1 MFEKKIIGST
11 SIRYYYPDFPRDPKD
26 IDYLVEDKSKYK
38 NSKGIEYMEN
48 PVLLSEFDNGING
61 YMSCDLLYT
70 LKVSHLF
77 WPINWH
83 KHMFDIQFLYKKGH
97 KINKPLFYKLVEYWK
112 TIHGNP
118 KRSDLNMSS
127 NDFFNNAI
135 KTEVD
140 HDTMH
145 TFLNPVPIYTKIL
158 KDGAEVE
165 VCEEKFNNLS
175 YEDKLELVREEIYIM
190 SAERIGNRNY
200 IEAYSWMLEKFIREH
215 APIFEFFFI
224 VENYIELHRPKYNY
238 VKVLNEK
245 INQYKKNNMEN
256 LNGYSLEELEAIL
269 AKRKEDARIESERLA
284 EIEKSKLSPIEKIK
298 DYFKSSK
305 GDFYEITEEIKIGE
319 NINLK
324 NLEGFPY
331 QCKKIDEF
339 IEDKYDSYGNRD
351 NNLRWYIYNIPELNI
366 NFKITG
372 HYSSYNGTDYDVDDI
387 IQVNKHEE
395 VITRT
400 VWK

>member
-11 SIRYYYPDFPRDPKD
+11 SIRYYYPDFPREPKD

-61 YMSCDLLYT
+61 YLSCDLLYT

-97 KINKPLFYKLVEYWK
+97 RINKPLFCKLVEYWN
-112 TIHGNP
+112 TIHGKP
-118 KRSDLNMSS
+118 KRSDLNMTS

-158 KDGAEVE
+158 KYGAEVE

-175 YEDKLELVREEIYIM
+175 HEDKLELVREEVYLM
-190 SAERIGNRNY
+190 SWERLGNRNY

-245 INQYKKNNMEN
+245 INQYKQQQ
-256 LNGYSLEELEAIL
+256 LWTI
-269 AKRKEDARIESERLA
+269 
-284 EIEKSKLSPIEKIK
+284 
-298 DYFKSSK
+298 
-305 GDFYEITEEIKIGE
+305 
-319 NINLK
+319 
-324 NLEGFPY
+324 
-331 QCKKIDEF
+331 
-339 IEDKYDSYGNRD
+339 
-351 NNLRWYIYNIPELNI
+351 
-366 NFKITG
+366 
-372 HYSSYNGTDYDVDDI
+372 
-387 IQVNKHEE
+387 
-395 VITRT
+395 
-400 VWK
+400 